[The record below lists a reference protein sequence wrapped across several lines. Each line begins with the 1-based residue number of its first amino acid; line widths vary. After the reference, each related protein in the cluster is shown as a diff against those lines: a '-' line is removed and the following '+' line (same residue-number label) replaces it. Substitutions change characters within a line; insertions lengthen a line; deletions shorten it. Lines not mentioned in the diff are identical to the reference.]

1 MKRLPAFFP
10 ILLVALVA
18 GTWLLLVRA
27 QDDATKPRTEPGWK
41 AGAASVIITPDEPT
55 WMAGYGGRKAPAK
68 GKLTELWAKA
78 LALEDIDGN
87 RGLVL
92 SLDLVGIDREM
103 SQRIC
108 EQIGEMHGLTREQ
121 IAIATSHTHSGPVVG
136 RRNLGP
142 LHWWRIDEEQQARVD
157 AYAEVLIEKV
167 VAVADEA
174 IRNLAPARVQQ
185 GSGDATFAVNR
196 RENKPYD
203 QVPEWRARGELKGP
217 VDHDVPVL
225 SVRDPETAELQA
237 VLFGYACHA
246 TVLGGQEWCGD
257 YPGYAQMAI
266 EENNPGCVAL
276 FWAGCGADQN
286 PLPRKEVAL
295 AVSYGERVGEA
306 VQKTLESP
314 MAALAPQLRTRFREI
329 EAPLA
334 EVPDEATLQKT
345 AADDPDGYEGA
356 RARFLLHEQT
366 KDNGNAIGLDGTF
379 PFPVGVWSL
388 GSNDGAET
396 VDFIWLGGEVVID
409 YAVRLKRERLGRRT
423 WVAGYANDVMAY
435 IPSLRVLKEGG
446 YEGGGSNV
454 YYGLPA
460 LWDESIEETIVGAVH
475 EIDPVE

>member
-1 MKRLPAFFP
+1 MKRLSPLFP
-10 ILLVALVA
+10 ILLTALTGGA
-18 GTWLLLVRA
+18 CLLLVSPV
-27 QDDATKPRTEPGWK
+27 DSEEKTGWK
-41 AGAASVIITPDEPT
+41 AGAASVVITPDEPT
-55 WMAGYGGRKAPAK
+55 WMAGYGGRKAPAE

-78 LALEDIDGN
+78 LALEDAAGN

-108 EQIGEMHGLTREQ
+108 DRIGEKHGLTREQ

-142 LHWWRIDEEQQARVD
+142 LHWWRLDAEQQKKVD
-157 AYAEVLIEKV
+157 AYAEILVEKV
-167 VAVADEA
+167 VTVADEA
-174 IRNLAPARVQQ
+174 ITRLSPAEIQQ
-185 GSGDATFAVNR
+185 GSGETTFAVNR

-225 SVRDPETAELQA
+225 SVRDPETRVLRA

-257 YPGYAQMAI
+257 YPGYAQMEI
-266 EENNPGCVAL
+266 EKAQPGCVAL

-295 AVSYGERVGEA
+295 AESYGQRLAAA
-306 VQKTLESP
+306 VKETLDAP
-314 MAALAPQLRTRFREI
+314 MPPLVPALATRFREI
-329 EAPLA
+329 DAPLA
-334 EVPDEATLQKT
+334 EVPSVETLEKV
-345 AADDPDGYEGA
+345 ASEDPTGYEGA
-356 RARFLLHEQT
+356 RARFLLHERT
-366 KDNGNAIGLDGTF
+366 KNGGADAGLDGSF
-379 PFPVGVWSL
+379 PYPVGVWTL
-388 GSNDGAET
+388 GGEMEG
-396 VDFIWLGGEVVID
+396 VDIVWLGGEVVVD
-409 YAVRLKRERLGRRT
+409 YAIRLKRERLGRRT

-435 IPSLRVLKEGG
+435 IPSLRVLQEGG

-460 LWDESIEETIVGAVH
+460 LWEETIEETIIDAVH
-475 EIDPVE
+475 EIAPLTSEPER